1 MFEQCLKYFIKFLG
15 KYHCAC
21 KAEHISCTAFFD
33 FATASG
39 HIEKCPCKGI
49 RNVPGIRATSNPN
62 RNGTFSFFLAFL
74 ERREKAN
81 INFFFCCSP
90 RAAYDTF
97 LPKCTSVVG
106 EKEKFFLYLGWSKI
120 LPPSP
125 WGVTAMEGQSC
136 EYFSLVLAMFIWGK
150 SFLGWQVLGNFKT

>member
-1 MFEQCLKYFIKFLG
+1 MECFIKFLS

-21 KAEHISCTAFFD
+21 RAEHISCTAFFD
-33 FATASG
+33 FATAAW

-49 RNVPGIRATSNPN
+49 RNVPGKSYQGDIESKQK
-62 RNGTFSFFLAFL
+62 RNIFFFSGIPRTKGKSKHQL
-74 ERREKAN
+74 
-81 INFFFCCSP
+81 FFCCSP

-97 LPKCTSVVG
+97 LPKCTSVV
-106 EKEKFFLYLGWSKI
+106 ERKEKFFLYLGWSKI

-125 WGVTAMEGQSC
+125 WGVSAMEGQSC

>member
-1 MFEQCLKYFIKFLG
+1 MFEQCLKYFIKFLS

-81 INFFFCCSP
+81 INFFFAVLLELHMTHSCQS
-90 RAAYDTF
+90 AHQ
-97 LPKCTSVVG
+97 L
-106 EKEKFFLYLGWSKI
+106 LG
-120 LPPSP
+120 
-125 WGVTAMEGQSC
+125 GR
-136 EYFSLVLAMFIWGK
+136 K
-150 SFLGWQVLGNFKT
+150 SFSFTLVDRKFCLPHLGG